1 MSKMIDIFF
10 NKQLKS
16 INCDNNF
23 QKFQENCLEEFNL
36 NRREIKYYEFYIIKD
51 NKRENITNQFEYDN
65 LVYNNENLEIVF
77 FELNED
83 EDNNDYD
90 IINNNND
97 EIITL
102 KNELMELYSILIDY
116 QKQLIDIEEESK
128 SFLELEQQ
136 SKKNFLEY
144 KSYVENQLND
154 LQMKINSFNNNS
166 EQNQN
171 IMISEIENNENNN
184 SVENQ
189 IQNISHND
197 SSENYSCVFIIDKE
211 FEVNVLNIDN
221 PFIINLKIKNNGNR
235 VIPQNWNIKQ
245 FNKSESIFKIKDI
258 DIKNEIKVNE
268 EISIKMEVEIKNINN
283 INYGINSFEIALIHK
298 NIGQISNK
306 EVIKINI
313 KKD

>member
-23 QKFQENCLEEFNL
+23 QKFQENCLEEFDL

-197 SSENYSCVFIIDKE
+197 SSENYSCIFIIDKE

-221 PFIINLKIKNNGNR
+221 PFIINLKIKNNGNII
-235 VIPQNWNIKQ
+235 IPQNWNIKQ

>member
-1 MSKMIDIFF
+1 MIDIFF

-197 SSENYSCVFIIDKE
+197 SSENYSCIFIIDKE

-221 PFIINLKIKNNGNR
+221 PFIINLKIKNNGNII
-235 VIPQNWNIKQ
+235 IPQNWNIKQ

>member
-136 SKKNFLEY
+136 SKK
-144 KSYVENQLND
+144 
-154 LQMKINSFNNNS
+154 
-166 EQNQN
+166 
-171 IMISEIENNENNN
+171 
-184 SVENQ
+184 
-189 IQNISHND
+189 
-197 SSENYSCVFIIDKE
+197 
-211 FEVNVLNIDN
+211 
-221 PFIINLKIKNNGNR
+221 
-235 VIPQNWNIKQ
+235 
-245 FNKSESIFKIKDI
+245 IF
-258 DIKNEIKVNE
+258 
-268 EISIKMEVEIKNINN
+268 
-283 INYGINSFEIALIHK
+283 
-298 NIGQISNK
+298 
-306 EVIKINI
+306 
-313 KKD
+313 

>member
-171 IMISEIENNENNN
+171 IMISDIENNDNNN

-197 SSENYSCVFIIDKE
+197 SSENYSCIFIIDKE

-221 PFIINLKIKNNGNR
+221 PFIINLKIKNNGNII
-235 VIPQNWNIKQ
+235 IPQNWNIKQ

>member
-171 IMISEIENNENNN
+171 IMISEIENNDNNN
-184 SVENQ
+184 NVENQ

-197 SSENYSCVFIIDKE
+197 SSENYSCIFIIDKE

-221 PFIINLKIKNNGNR
+221 PFIINLKIKNNGNII
-235 VIPQNWNIKQ
+235 IPQNWNIKQ

>member
-197 SSENYSCVFIIDKE
+197 SSENYSCIFIIDKE

-221 PFIINLKIKNNGNR
+221 PFIINLKIKNNGN
-235 VIPQNWNIKQ
+235 VIIPQNWNIKQ

>member
-171 IMISEIENNENNN
+171 IMISEIENNDNNN

-197 SSENYSCVFIIDKE
+197 SSENYSCIFIIDKE

-221 PFIINLKIKNNGNR
+221 PFIINLKIKNNGNII
-235 VIPQNWNIKQ
+235 IPQNWNIKQ

>member
-1 MSKMIDIFF
+1 
-10 NKQLKS
+10 
-16 INCDNNF
+16 
-23 QKFQENCLEEFNL
+23 
-36 NRREIKYYEFYIIKD
+36 
-51 NKRENITNQFEYDN
+51 
-65 LVYNNENLEIVF
+65 
-77 FELNED
+77 
-83 EDNNDYD
+83 
-90 IINNNND
+90 
-97 EIITL
+97 
-102 KNELMELYSILIDY
+102 
-116 QKQLIDIEEESK
+116 
-128 SFLELEQQ
+128 
-136 SKKNFLEY
+136 
-144 KSYVENQLND
+144 
-154 LQMKINSFNNNS
+154 MKINSFNNNS

-171 IMISEIENNENNN
+171 IMISEIENNDNNN

-197 SSENYSCVFIIDKE
+197 SSENYSCIFIIDKE

-221 PFIINLKIKNNGNR
+221 PFIINLKIKNNGNII
-235 VIPQNWNIKQ
+235 IPQNWNIKQ